1 MTGSRHVW
9 TLISLWVL
17 LSAVAATGCAT
28 SRLNAPTAPPGTARA
43 VVERARSFA
52 GTAYRAGGASPDGF
66 DCSGFVQYLYRQA
79 GVSLPRTASEQ
90 FDVGLEVETRRLA
103 PGDLVFYRT
112 EGRRVTHVGVVVG
125 DGTFIHAP
133 NTRSRVR
140 IDRLDGRYWQE
151 RYAGARR
158 IAP

>member
-1 MTGSRHVW
+1 MVCRARLSSFVRV
-9 TLISLWVL
+9 SML
-17 LSAVAATGCAT
+17 LLLASAAGCAT
-28 SRLNAPTAPPGTARA
+28 ARVGPTTAPPGTART
-43 VVERARSFA
+43 VVERARTFA
-52 GTAYRAGGASPDGF
+52 GTAYRAGGSSPGGF
-66 DCSGFVQYLYRQA
+66 DCSGFVQYLYGQV
-79 GVSLPRTASEQ
+79 GISLPRTASEQ
-90 FDVGLEVETRRLA
+90 FEVGLSVKPSRLV
-103 PGDLVFYRT
+103 PGDLVFFKT

-140 IDRLDGRYWQE
+140 IDRLDGRYWQQ